1 MNSTKKAFLQLH
13 IAVFL
18 AGFTG
23 VLGRLIEIN
32 EGWLVWYRLI
42 LASVMLFG
50 YLYFT
55 GKLVK
60 LDRKVLLQCFFA
72 GSLITLHWVLFYGSI
87 KYANV
92 SVALVC
98 FAATGSFTSFLEP
111 WINKHPFDVF
121 EMILGLLVLVGI
133 YFVFHFDTQY
143 MTGILLGLGAAFLSA
158 LFPIYNR
165 RLVQKIPDAKVITLY
180 ELIGG
185 WFTLSFVL
193 PFYLKLSPA
202 KYSFPTTMDWL
213 WLFILSLFC
222 TIFVLH
228 LAISSLKK
236 ISAFTANLTYNLEP
250 VYGITLAFAIF
261 HENRELNIGFYIG
274 IAIVIFS
281 VFAHSWRV
289 WRKKA

>member
-1 MNSTKKAFLQLH
+1 
-13 IAVFL
+13 
-18 AGFTG
+18 
-23 VLGRLIEIN
+23 
-32 EGWLVWYRLI
+32 
-42 LASVMLFG
+42 MLLG

-121 EMILGLLVLVGI
+121 EMLLGLLVLVGI

-143 MTGILLGLGAAFLSA
+143 MIGILLGLGAAFLSA

-165 RLVQKIPDAKVITLY
+165 RLVQKIPDATVITLY

-222 TIFVLH
+222 TVFVLH

-250 VYGITLAFAIF
+250 VYGITLAFVIF

-289 WRKKA
+289 WRKKG

>member
-23 VLGRLIEIN
+23 VLGRLIQIN

-42 LASVMLFG
+42 LSSVMLLG

-60 LDRKVLLQCFFA
+60 LERKVLLQCFFA

-121 EMILGLLVLVGI
+121 EMLLGLLVLVGI

-143 MTGILLGLGAAFLSA
+143 MIGILLGLGAAFLSA

-165 RLVQKIPDAKVITLY
+165 RLVQKIPDATVITLY

-222 TIFVLH
+222 TVFVLH

-250 VYGITLAFAIF
+250 VYGITLAFVIF

-289 WRKKA
+289 WRKKV

>member
-23 VLGRLIEIN
+23 VLGRLIQIN

-42 LASVMLFG
+42 LSSVMLLG

-121 EMILGLLVLVGI
+121 EMLLGLLVLVGI

-165 RLVQKIPDAKVITLY
+165 RLVQKIPDATVITLY

-222 TIFVLH
+222 TVFVLH

-250 VYGITLAFAIF
+250 VYGITLAFVIF

-289 WRKKA
+289 WRKKG

>member
-23 VLGRLIEIN
+23 VLGRLIQIN

-42 LASVMLFG
+42 LSSVMLLG

-165 RLVQKIPDAKVITLY
+165 RLVQKIPDATVITLY

-202 KYSFPTTMDWL
+202 KYSFPTSMDWL

-222 TIFVLH
+222 TVFVLH